1 MISCWHGIYESN
13 QISQAVLCDGRTTR
27 KVCYSYD
34 EDGNLEKEYSPT
46 DNSLTSYQY
55 TVEARLEAVY
65 TGNAYNRNLQMA
77 AAYDGDGN
85 RVYQVNY
92 NPDMDEDFSCYY
104 ASYDNCDYNGTGI
117 RLKVS
122 GETSPT
128 EEELI
133 RLIAPAGAMLDSRY
147 ELIEYVNDVNREY
160 VEVLVEQNI
169 NGRTD
174 TTYTY
179 GVDRISRELF
189 NQTAKTSYYLYDP
202 RGSVAGLA
210 DTRGHLTKTYQYTV
224 TGELTHGSATYENE
238 YTYNGESY
246 NPNIHSQYLRARY
259 YSVVTANFLT
269 EDSYLGNIREPL
281 TLNRYNYCIS
291 SYLNYEDP
299 SGNFLLSPV
308 IPSKLPSYGEFI
320 DADITWDGV
329 KEKASEIFGKI
340 DSFMGTVNSF
350 GSGVAG
356 SLVKTA
362 LDKPAMWMYP
372 IYSLEE
378 NLYNTIQQVLNPWP
392 VDQYNRIN
400 LTGYLDGYLSMT
412 ESLVMRLAGDVEDMT
427 AYYAGR
433 CTGDVVV
440 ILAGMVE
447 AVEGYGAAVA
457 GGGTMIAE
465 TASGVG
471 AGLVPGTAVLV
482 LADALVAADGVV
494 TVVQGMYGFANDQ
507 QRYQESKENTGNWGR
522 GTFDSVEESL
532 QYHFDKHGE
541 EVGAKDI
548 EQYIRKANGFREN
561 LKGAKKTPLEN
572 GTPGSVRYT
581 KNGKYI
587 IIGPD
592 EEILSYGLENK

>member
-1 MISCWHGIYESN
+1 M
-13 QISQAVLCDGRTTR
+13 
-27 KVCYSYD
+27 
-34 EDGNLEKEYSPT
+34 
-46 DNSLTSYQY
+46 
-55 TVEARLEAVY
+55 
-65 TGNAYNRNLQMA
+65 
-77 AAYDGDGN
+77 
-85 RVYQVNY
+85 
-92 NPDMDEDFSCYY
+92 
-104 ASYDNCDYNGTGI
+104 
-117 RLKVS
+117 
-122 GETSPT
+122 
-128 EEELI
+128 
-133 RLIAPAGAMLDSRY
+133 
-147 ELIEYVNDVNREY
+147 
-160 VEVLVEQNI
+160 
-169 NGRTD
+169 
-174 TTYTY
+174 
-179 GVDRISRELF
+179 
-189 NQTAKTSYYLYDP
+189 
-202 RGSVAGLA
+202 
-210 DTRGHLTKTYQYTV
+210 
-224 TGELTHGSATYENE
+224 
-238 YTYNGESY
+238 
-246 NPNIHSQYLRARY
+246 
-259 YSVVTANFLT
+259 VTANFLT

-507 QRYQESKENTGNWGR
+507 QRYQESK
-522 GTFDSVEESL
+522 
-532 QYHFDKHGE
+532 
-541 EVGAKDI
+541 AKD
-548 EQYIRKANGFREN
+548 QADKLSKAADEISEKAKVGN
-561 LKGAKKTPLEN
+561 LKYKKDYHGRLDSDT
-572 GTPGSVRYT
+572 VQ
-581 KNGKYI
+581 
-587 IIGPD
+587 
-592 EEILSYGLENK
+592 EILSNPDAIYYTPNGKKNLIYRKDGNVVIVETQGSSKGNIITSYGSGGARGDSGAAIFGGSPGDPGMPVTHEDVLNGIKQPGGGTFPPAIQIR